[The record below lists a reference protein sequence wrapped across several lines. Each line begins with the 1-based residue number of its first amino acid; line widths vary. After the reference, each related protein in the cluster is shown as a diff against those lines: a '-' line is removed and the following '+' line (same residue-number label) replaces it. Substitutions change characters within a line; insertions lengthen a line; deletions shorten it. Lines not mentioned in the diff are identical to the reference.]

1 MTIRKLGLRGFA
13 LRFIPVLLLLGL
25 AGCYSIEVE
34 GLKNINDGVPK
45 FRDIGQTPFAQDGKG
60 NPDYVL
66 QPQDFIEISSTP
78 STRVSPEALPTPL
91 TVTIRYL
98 GSPTCSEVNPIIDG
112 LTVADHLARPR
123 LPLTLLAK
131 SQELEVTASPSP
143 IQIKLC
149 DTSGNLIVPFKVT
162 WGAARK
168 VLRSLNPALVVDG
181 AFRYMP
187 GDIIPITIA
196 AEQQSS
202 AGEQWVPIVVST
214 NAKVDL
220 NGFAL
225 IPAFPNKTAAFFP
238 PGGGDDTAGVE
249 ANPGDDKL
257 RELAGDMERG
267 LHRVQVWRKN
277 SCVPMQVT
285 STELAACFSLGRKG
299 QASPSDEVKQCIAK
313 GIDPSVF
320 GDTQGIQDVRYVLGP
335 AASTWTFIGPDGT
348 QSVLPLKPWTTVTA
362 GVAEAMRHIGHRPQ
376 PIMRL
381 LSSRF
386 VTVIPKPDLCEND
399 PNAGPFYG
407 ALGTDTPREKNES
420 RKLGST
426 LLMPGD
432 TVYLTYLMPRRE

>member
-1 MTIRKLGLRGFA
+1 MTIRKVELRGFA

-34 GLKNINDGVPK
+34 GLKSISDGVPK

-78 STRVSPEALPTPL
+78 STPGALPPPL

-98 GSPTCSEVNPIIDG
+98 GSPTCSEVKPIIDG
-112 LTVADHLARPR
+112 VTVADHLVRPR

-131 SQELEVTASPSP
+131 SQELEVSASPSP

-149 DTSGNLIVPFKVT
+149 DSSGNLVVPSKVT
-162 WGAARK
+162 WSAAQK
-168 VLRSLNPALVVDG
+168 ALQSFNPALVVDSG
-181 AFRYMP
+181 FRYMP
-187 GDIIPITIA
+187 GDTIPITIA

-214 NAKVDL
+214 NAKVDPD
-220 NGFAL
+220 GFAL

-238 PGGGDDTAGVE
+238 PGGDDTAGVE
-249 ANPGDDKL
+249 ASPGDDKL

-267 LHRVQVWRKN
+267 LHRVQVWKRN
-277 SCVPMQVT
+277 SCVANQIT
-285 STELAACFSLGRKG
+285 SSDLAACFSLGRKG
-299 QASPSDEVKQCIAK
+299 QASSSDEVKQCVAK

-320 GDTQGIQDVRYVLGP
+320 GDTQGIQHVRYVLGP
-335 AASTWTFIGPDGT
+335 PASTWTFIDPEGT
-348 QSVLPLKPWTTVTA
+348 QSVLLLKPWTTVKA
-362 GVAEAMRHIGHRPQ
+362 GVAEAMRRIGHRPQ
-376 PIMRL
+376 PLMRVF
-381 LSSRF
+381 SSGF
-386 VTVIPKPDLCEND
+386 VTVIPRPDLCESHPD
-399 PNAGPFYG
+399 AGPFYG
-407 ALGTDTPREKNES
+407 ALGTDTPRDDNES